1 MTETGRPPC
10 AKPSESRIGRILET
24 PGGSNPLD
32 SDPNGATVVDLGKS
46 WDRGAL
52 GETHSALGLQAPV
65 AGSQLGQP

>member
-1 MTETGRPPC
+1 MD
-10 AKPSESRIGRILET
+10 
-24 PGGSNPLD
+24 PLD